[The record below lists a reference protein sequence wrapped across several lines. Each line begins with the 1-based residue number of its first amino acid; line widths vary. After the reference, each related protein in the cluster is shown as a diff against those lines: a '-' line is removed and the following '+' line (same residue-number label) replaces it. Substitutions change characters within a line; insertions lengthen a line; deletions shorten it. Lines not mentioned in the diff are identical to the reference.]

1 MDAAEYV
8 VSEDE
13 RMALA
18 ALALDSLSDAVS
30 NESILHFI
38 ATLDTEAELQLIIRT
53 GGGTATNVLGN
64 GFSFMPILSKSSLCH
79 ATVMQCQ
86 SGTVSALRIDCAMC
100 LSDFRAGKQPTLRGH
115 DNCQP
120 TCTKVD
126 IQNIW
131 HVHVHAGQEV
141 LEVFLSD
148 PAVMGQHIGSL
159 LDAVANTQRLERSVL
174 RNDEV
179 CTYSPVEGIYDRKIG
194 GVLALPLLLFLP
206 GYTAAEMS
214 LHGCTAA
221 EVEGRL
227 VHPTLF
233 VWERSLC

>member
-1 MDAAEYV
+1 M
-8 VSEDE
+8 
-13 RMALA
+13 
-18 ALALDSLSDAVS
+18 
-30 NESILHFI
+30 
-38 ATLDTEAELQLIIRT
+38 
-53 GGGTATNVLGN
+53 
-64 GFSFMPILSKSSLCH
+64 
-79 ATVMQCQ
+79 
-86 SGTVSALRIDCAMC
+86 
-100 LSDFRAGKQPTLRGH
+100 
-115 DNCQP
+115 
-120 TCTKVD
+120 
-126 IQNIW
+126 
-131 HVHVHAGQEV
+131 
-141 LEVFLSD
+141 FLSD

-227 VHPTLF
+227 VHPTLL
-233 VWERSLC
+233 VWERSLCLLRRLAIPAWIFFCFGLLWSALPSCAILKPAAATHPPTQQCHVTVFLCSHMSIQALCSGCSGVDAGGM